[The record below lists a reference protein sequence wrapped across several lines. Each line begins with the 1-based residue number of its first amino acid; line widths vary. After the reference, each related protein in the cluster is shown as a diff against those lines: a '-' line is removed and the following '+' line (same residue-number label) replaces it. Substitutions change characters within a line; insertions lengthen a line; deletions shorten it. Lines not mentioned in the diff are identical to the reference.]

1 MHVSFKKGGTMA
13 SSSSSWATK
22 LETRLS
28 ALGDGASKETIQ
40 SLAKWIGF
48 NRKHCSSFCTC
59 LDKHLSQDGAT
70 RSWLYLQLVHEVMLL
85 EKDNPMKWDRLN
97 ETRIMLGEMVVM
109 PALRKSDVVMKEKV
123 APLVEEWEKAD
134 SFGSPTLIN
143 KMRNL
148 LSSDIANE
156 ESKEDNSTAM
166 ADIPAEPKEEPK
178 APKEEPKTEATEP
191 APKEVKEEA
200 KPKVE
205 PNKPASSPP
214 PSLNRQ
220 SSVEEVTFDFEGSV
234 SILSGQAPL
243 NDITNSMSLTVHSLV
258 LSFERAFLIP
268 K

>member
-1 MHVSFKKGGTMA
+1 
-13 SSSSSWATK
+13 
-22 LETRLS
+22 
-28 ALGDGASKETIQ
+28 
-40 SLAKWIGF
+40 
-48 NRKHCSSFCTC
+48 
-59 LDKHLSQDGAT
+59 
-70 RSWLYLQLVHEVMLL
+70 
-85 EKDNPMKWDRLN
+85 
-97 ETRIMLGEMVVM
+97 
-109 PALRKSDVVMKEKV
+109 
-123 APLVEEWEKAD
+123 
-134 SFGSPTLIN
+134 
-143 KMRNL
+143 MRNL

>member
-1 MHVSFKKGGTMA
+1 
-13 SSSSSWATK
+13 
-22 LETRLS
+22 
-28 ALGDGASKETIQ
+28 
-40 SLAKWIGF
+40 
-48 NRKHCSSFCTC
+48 
-59 LDKHLSQDGAT
+59 
-70 RSWLYLQLVHEVMLL
+70 MLL

-109 PALRKSDVVMKEKV
+109 PALRKSDVAMKQKV

-143 KMRNL
+143 QMRNL

-205 PNKPASSPP
+205 PSKPASSPP